1 MHRFGL
7 AFIKRLS
14 HFGWL
19 RWVAGVNAEIIMVD
33 EVKMKR
39 CNGLHT
45 KDMQVID

>member
-1 MHRFGL
+1 MNGFRL
-7 AFIKRLS
+7 PFIEMLH

-19 RWVAGVNAEIIMVD
+19 RWVVKAIAVIKVVN

-45 KDMQVID
+45 TDMQVID

>member
-1 MHRFGL
+1 MDGFGL
-7 AFIKRLS
+7 PFIKRLH

-19 RWVAGVNAEIIMVD
+19 RWVVEVIVVIKMDD

-45 KDMQVID
+45 TDTQVID